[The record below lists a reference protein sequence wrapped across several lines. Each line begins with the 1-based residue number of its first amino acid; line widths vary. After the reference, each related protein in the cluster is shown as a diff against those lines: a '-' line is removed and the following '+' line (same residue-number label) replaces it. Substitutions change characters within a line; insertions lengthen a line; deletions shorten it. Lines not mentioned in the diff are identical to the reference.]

1 MVDVDS
7 SDEPPEVLT
16 ALPLSRLEE
25 VSSGFPTSLQWGK
38 CQVSLVGLQYW
49 ARIMEVRVCEEGEG
63 GGGGGGLQDNSQHT
77 PFTTFMLLVAKLV
90 YRK

>member
-1 MVDVDS
+1 MVDVDF
-7 SDEPPEVLT
+7 SDETPEVLT

-49 ARIMEVRVCEEGEG
+49 ARIMETCVCVCEGEG
-63 GGGGGGLQDNSQHT
+63 GGGGGGRG
-77 PFTTFMLLVAKLV
+77 VA
-90 YRK
+90 R